1 MCNDRPNSL
10 HAIDY
15 LIVFFLQISR
25 LWVKVLYAVFTPVA
39 VAKHCETHTNA
50 ALCIVLHFVPCMACR
65 AITKVFAVCWICS
78 DLLSPTSNTHAIKC
92 VRRIPIRVKLLF
104 LNMESA

>member
-1 MCNDRPNSL
+1 MCNDRSNSL

-15 LIVFFLQISR
+15 LIVFFTDFTSLGKSFIR
-25 LWVKVLYAVFTPVA
+25 WLYMPVA
-39 VAKHCETHTNA
+39 VAKHCETRSNA

-65 AITKVFAVCWICS
+65 AITKIFAVCWKCS